1 MLTSPVH
8 VSSVTWRDRVPRN
21 GWCHGKTWSS
31 AQTTV
36 AEKSEIA
43 RQLGQGRAENGRL
56 GTQFVNGMF
65 VRSMPYHKVARY
77 GDGTQF
83 INGIFVQWKS
93 MPYHKIAR
101 YSDVH
106 VHYIPTLCMQISKI
120 GLDGE
125 RPVSSP
131 VMPPIVHPCT
141 KCFKK
146 YTQNYHSQQH
156 IPRCSKYP
164 IQTLV
169 NHSLALTH
177 SRITTSTL
185 NDNTRFQTGPMGSQL
200 EKNLSQWELNNGLN

>member
-1 MLTSPVH
+1 MLTTLVH

-56 GTQFVNGMF
+56 GTQFINGM
-65 VRSMPYHKVARY
+65 
-77 GDGTQF
+77 
-83 INGIFVQWKS
+83 FVQWKS